1 MLKRVFLF
9 SCCLVSLMLV
19 ISCEIGLGSKPNFLP
34 PEVIVDYPPKA
45 AVIREDFVLRGS
57 SKDDGYIKNIKAVF
71 TDTEDSSNVRVF
83 DIEVKPEWSVKIPKA
98 SLKDGKY
105 SVAVIATDNTDMA
118 VAAETLFEI
127 DNTPPLFVVNRPS
140 GIVKVGDPE
149 NDFDKYGAVF
159 KVLGQAADTH
169 NIDKIEVS
177 IDGKNSFVRA
187 NPGFN
192 IDVSFP
198 YKNDGGADFLYTD
211 EMLAFQAAGKLKAT
225 IILED
230 AARVYDGENDFSSTH
245 GNRTSEFFLRSDV
258 DSILEKCSL
267 RRIHN
272 MISFGGLD
280 PDAKNALENLEEH
293 KKGGNYRFIFSLDPR
308 VSPAFS
314 SSIITPVE
322 YDQLDWANTVKYT
335 TDSISIDLK
344 PNKDSTPLMNATHK
358 DIKVIFYSLKSGN
371 DKEDFKDLEKCN
383 RTIVYDYAN
392 PPPSSANFVSSK
404 TGENYTLSIPLK
416 ATGVT
421 SGWKRIVVEGKDSSN
436 LPGHEFIAADSL
448 GNFGSASTT
457 YYYLFEVK
465 SLQSAPRVSVDPLKN
480 DAQFCKG
487 QPSVSFRVASPVSNL
502 KKAVW
507 FREYTDSSVPNHE
520 ELKKDHVIFD
530 SDNPEGQFSFALTQ
544 FSLFPEGENYISI
557 KVSNETGDDSTS
569 FRFVKDTVPPAIGMD
584 ESTLSQNFT
593 GKSLLIGTF
602 NDDTSGINKDSAVF
616 KIGTA
621 NKNLS
626 TLSGVTVEKTSYGW
640 SIDFSNISEF
650 ATTAYGT
657 KDSTDIWTVP
667 ISVSVGDKAKNTATK
682 TFNIKIDPSGDK
694 ASARVSSPSHGETMG
709 GTVQIVGSADIK
721 NSNLGVKVASVEIQ
735 ITGNSKNASESNDDW
750 FARSWSSKDS
760 VQWSGKTGSDWV
772 VHLVDGTIG
781 WNTKIEAENFIN
793 TGSKAE
799 VSIRVRAKNSNG
811 VYGSWSE
818 PVSVTLDSAVPKIDE
833 IKISGEEYRYGDYVS
848 GDSKYITARL
858 YDESGIQMIRL
869 RGNCVPGGVLEWKTS
884 GGQITGNN
892 FETYFEVDN
901 THSAGSTGFKNYKIK
916 DNALLIKSKTNSLKD
931 VNLTITVQDGSQFH
945 YTTSRE
951 VYLHCD
957 NVSPKGDFGLP
968 LWSGYAKFSGNTV
981 TDIDH
986 TSGYAL
992 HKNAKV
998 GLLIFYG
1005 DKGYKITSVST
1016 SGKTM
1021 TIDGS
1026 VTDEKGLCVLY
1037 KQDVNVFNVGASHYS
1052 VQGFFRDDDSG
1063 VDITSIAVKIA
1074 GQAMDTSSLSIIAL
1088 QGNYYRFS
1096 GSLNS
1101 SLVTDGEQV
1110 LTFSMKDLQM
1120 NAFSKTVDV
1129 QVKNKPFKVKSVT
1142 YKTDVN
1148 LDGSVQNKPAIG
1160 LVEEV
1165 SSEKFVYDE
1174 NDNEHHCNIRKLS
1187 DEKFTFVS
1195 KNYSSL
1201 TLSFEP
1207 SGTGPADNGYALSCD
1222 GTALLLGT
1230 DFTVSSDKSTLTF
1243 TEAGLGKMKNKNL
1256 LTIKVTQKDRSVP
1269 SNWYTQVTVP
1279 VQVAIADEANPTASI
1294 LPLYWNNKDD
1304 NSLFN
1309 NSKDSGHVEI
1319 KAGEVTELS
1328 GKVIVSGSAWD
1339 DKQLKE
1345 LEISAAGTTFTA
1357 SYTASTGNWAIT
1369 PSSSQGGKTLSV
1381 ATKYQN
1387 TSGHYVDWTLEWDTE
1402 QGECSLSKNISI
1414 RAIDH
1419 ENNKSEPDT
1428 PSPSSSTVFSEPP
1441 EAVVVQTVERPSDNS
1456 FKISKVLFVGQL
1468 VCFTK
1473 TDALT
1478 DTAYYAR
1485 ISKVQS
1491 VESGNYTYEVK
1502 RTRPLSTDSGIPR
1515 DCTTCKIYES
1525 KKKIN
1530 TNIKFAV
1537 VPYITEVTVGES
1549 NNITGLS
1556 LRTLKGHYPCRTDK
1570 TLTVKGF
1577 NIKNDSDTVSRLCDT
1592 GAGTETSPEVNSS
1605 SILGTGVKSGYLV
1618 TWQNG
1623 ISSKNNTN
1631 NNQKLYNKGQKTCIN
1646 NMPSPSDDFYIDVW
1660 EVSPDASAIRPADGK
1675 LSEVTMRVSP
1685 INGMLG
1691 FSFNN
1696 GTALYSM
1703 PQSSPSIISTRA
1715 VEKNWDSY
1723 KHGTFVF
1730 GSNGNAYGVASGID
1744 KNTNNNPPVASYFSY
1759 FSESVTDAS
1768 NASQNYNSLAIEGR
1782 YHIEHTGVR
1791 VTGGGNSLID
1801 SDRILS
1807 PSLAPINGE
1816 VCLAYYDSI
1825 SRQIRFRAP
1834 EQMTRYY
1841 GHSSESYHPKRNNT
1855 GTVCEDE
1862 GKTCSRFS
1870 VFAGKDVTYA
1880 NQGGGGVKVER
1891 TGHLPGDSLPRES
1904 GSYLCIATE
1913 GGSSK
1918 KVHIAWYDET
1928 NDKLHYAYT
1937 SDGTSLNPSW
1947 TRAPSE
1953 LDSGGKYCQI
1963 VFDGTYVHVAYQG
1976 SDNHLRYVK
1985 ILNGTPSNPV
1995 VIDNYNINGS
2005 GISIDVDET
2014 GKPVI
2019 GYYASWQRQARL
2031 AYKTGSSDDDWEITV
2046 VPSAHGVPEDRINA
2060 CSKYCS
2066 KAMKDTLSVG
2076 GLSSGYGAPPFGYTA
2091 YYPNK
2096 HGKPCMGYAVTVGSS
2111 TQIEI
2116 SQMR

>member
-1 MLKRVFLF
+1 MLKRGFWF
-9 SCCLVSLMLV
+9 FICLASLMLV
-19 ISCEIGLGSKPNFLP
+19 TSCEIGLGPKPNFLP
-34 PEVIVDYPPKA
+34 PEVAVDYPPKA
-45 AVIREDFVLRGS
+45 AIIREDFVLRGS
-57 SKDDGYIKNIKAVF
+57 AHDDGFVKDLKAVF
-71 TDTEDSSNVRVF
+71 TDTDDSSNVRVF
-83 DIEVKPEWSVKIPKA
+83 NIPVNENWTVKIPKSA
-98 SLKDGKY
+98 LRDGKY
-105 SVAVIATDNTDMA
+105 SVSVIATDNTDMA

-140 GIVKVGDPE
+140 GIMKIGE
-149 NDFDKYGAVF
+149 AETDFDSYGAVF
-159 KVLGQAADTH
+159 KVLGQAADSH

-177 IDGKNSFVRA
+177 IDGKKAFTRT

-192 IDVSFP
+192 IDVSFA
-198 YKNDGGADFLYTD
+198 YQKTGDADSLYTD
-211 EMLAFQAAGKLKAT
+211 DMLAFQGEGKLKASIT
-225 IILED
+225 LED
-230 AARVYDGENDFSSTH
+230 AARVYDGENDSSATS
-245 GNRTSEFFLRSDV
+245 GNKSSEFFLRSDV
-258 DSILEKCSL
+258 YSILEKCSL

-272 MISFGGLD
+272 ALCFGGLD
-280 PDAKNALENLEEH
+280 PDAKKALENLEEY
-293 KKGGNYRFIFSLDPR
+293 KKGGNYRFIFTLDPR
-308 VSPAFS
+308 VSPTFS

-322 YDQLDWANTVKYT
+322 SDDLEWANAVKYT
-335 TDSISIDLK
+335 TDTISIDLK

-358 DIKVIFYSLKSGN
+358 DIKVVFYSLKSGN
-371 DKEDFKDLEKCN
+371 DKNDFKNLEKCN
-383 RTIVYDYAN
+383 RTVVYDYAN
-392 PPPSSANFVSSK
+392 PPASTLNFVSNK
-404 TGENYTLSIPLK
+404 TGETYTLTIPLK
-416 ATGVT
+416 SAGLTP
-421 SGWKRIVVEGKDSSN
+421 GWKRIVVEGKDSSN
-436 LPGHEFIAADSL
+436 LPGHEFVAADSS
-448 GNFGSASTT
+448 GNFGSASKSL
-457 YYYLFEVK
+457 YYLFEIK
-465 SLQSAPRVSVDPLKN
+465 TLQTAPRISVEPLKN
-480 DAQFCKG
+480 DAQFCKIR
-487 QPSVSFRVASPVSNL
+487 PVVTFNVSSPASVL

-507 FREYTDSSVPNHE
+507 FREYTDTTVPNYQ
-520 ELKKDHVIFD
+520 ELKKDHVIFNTD
-530 SDNPEGQFSFALTQ
+530 TSEAAFTHPLDQFD
-544 FSLFPEGENYISI
+544 LFPQGENYISI
-557 KVSNETGDDSTS
+557 KVTNESGDDSSS
-569 FRFVKDTVPPAIGMD
+569 FRFVKDTVAPTIGMD
-584 ESTLSQNFT
+584 ESSIAQNFT

-602 NDDTSGINKDSAVF
+602 SDDTSGINKDSAVF
-616 KIGTA
+616 KIGSAGTDL
-621 NKNLS
+621 K
-626 TLSGVTVEKTSYGW
+626 TVSGVTLEKSSYGW
-640 SIDFSNISEF
+640 NIDFSNISSF
-650 ATTAYGT
+650 ATTTYGT
-657 KDSTDIWTVP
+657 KDSSDIWTVP
-667 ISVSVGDKAKNTATK
+667 ISVSIEDKAKNTATR

-694 ASARVSSPSHGETMG
+694 ASARVSSPSANETLG

-721 NSNLGVKVASVEIQ
+721 NSNLGVKVSSVEIQ
-735 ITGNSKNASESNDDW
+735 ITGNQKNGSESNDTWFSRDW
-750 FARSWSSKDS
+750 NNKKNEKWC
-760 VQWSGKTGSDWV
+760 GKNGSDWV
-772 VHLVDGTIG
+772 THTVDGTIG
-781 WNTKIEAENFIN
+781 WNTKIEAEDFIN
-793 TGSKAE
+793 SGTKAE

-818 PVSVTLDSAVPKIDE
+818 PVTVTLDSAVPKIDE

-1063 VDITSIAVKIA
+1063 VDITSIAVNIA
-1074 GQAMDTSSLSIIAL
+1074 GESMDTSSLSIIAL

-1096 GSLNS
+1096 GSLDS
-1101 SLVTDGEQV
+1101 SLVLDGEKV

-1222 GTALLLGT
+1222 GTMLSLGT

-1243 TEAGLGKMKNKNL
+1243 TEAGLEKMKNKNL
-1256 LTIKVTQKDRSVP
+1256 LTIKVTQKDRNVP

-1279 VQVAIADEANPTASI
+1279 VQVAIADEANPAASI

-1345 LEISAAGTTFTA
+1345 LEILVDGTTFTA
-1357 SYTASTGNWAIT
+1357 SYTASTGNWILT
-1369 PSSSQGGKTLSV
+1369 PSSPQGGKTLSV

-1387 TSGHYVDWTLEWDTE
+1387 TSGHYVDWVIEWDTE

-1419 ENNKSEPDT
+1419 ENKKSEPDT
-1428 PSPSSSTVFSEPP
+1428 PSPSSSTVFSEPA

-1537 VPYITEVTVGES
+1537 VPYITEVTVAES

-1556 LRTLKGHYPCRTDK
+1556 LRTLNGHYPCRTDK
-1570 TLTVKGF
+1570 KLSVKGF
-1577 NIKNDSDTVSRLCDT
+1577 NIKSSSVSRLCDT
-1592 GAGTETSPEVNSS
+1592 KAGTATSPEVSKTAE
-1605 SILGTGVKSGYLV
+1605 LGTDVKSGYLV
-1618 TWQNG
+1618 TWQDG

-1631 NNQKLYNKGQKTCIN
+1631 NNQKLYNKGEKTCIN
-1646 NMPSPSDDFYIDVW
+1646 NMSSPSDDFYVDVW
-1660 EVSPDASAIRPADGK
+1660 EVSSDSKDIKPADGK

-1685 INGMLG
+1685 NTGMLG

-1696 GTALYSM
+1696 GSSLYSM
-1703 PQSSPSIISTRA
+1703 PKNASTHSDCTTRA
-1715 VEKNWDSY
+1715 VEKNWDAY
-1723 KHGTFVF
+1723 RHGTFVF
-1730 GSNGNAYGVASGID
+1730 DSFGTAFGVAGGTD
-1744 KNTNNNPPVASYFSY
+1744 KNTSGSWSTASYFSF
-1759 FSESVTDAS
+1759 FSENVGNAGA
-1768 NASQNYNSLAIEGR
+1768 ASQNYNHNTSQGR
-1782 YHIEHTGVR
+1782 YHIENMGVKHA
-1791 VTGGGNSLID
+1791 NQKKFLID

-1807 PSLAPINGE
+1807 PSLAPIGSG

-1825 SRQIRFRAP
+1825 SRQIRFRSP
-1834 EQMTRYY
+1834 TQMKIDYKTTSSSYPSGRYDD
-1841 GHSSESYHPKRNNT
+1841 GNIDA
-1855 GTVCEDE
+1855 DE
-1862 GKTCSRFS
+1862 GKTCPRFS
-1870 VFAGKDVTYA
+1870 VFAGKDVTYDL
-1880 NQGGGGVKVER
+1880 GSFGELEVTRVGS
-1891 TGHLPGDSLPRES
+1891 LPGGSLPRES
-1904 GSYLCIATE
+1904 GSYLCIASE
-1913 GGSSK
+1913 GSLISN
-1918 KVHIAWYDET
+1918 KVHIVWYDDT
-1928 NDKLHYAYT
+1928 ADKLYYAYT
-1937 SDGTSLNPSW
+1937 DNGTSANPTW
-1947 TRAPSE
+1947 TRSASA

-1963 VFDGTYVHVAYQG
+1963 VFDRNTVHAAYQDTYG
-1976 SDNHLRYVK
+1976 HLKYLK
-1985 ILNGTPSNPV
+1985 ISNGTPGTPK
-1995 VIDNYNINGS
+1995 VIDDYNINGS
-2005 GISIDVDET
+2005 GISIDVDEA

-2019 GYYASWQRQARL
+2019 GYYASWERQARL
-2031 AYKTGSSDDDWEITV
+2031 AYKTGNGENDWEITV
-2046 VPSAHGVPEDRINA
+2046 VPSAHGVPDDRINA

-2066 KAMKDTLSVG
+2066 KADKDTIEQG
-2076 GLSSGYGAPPFGYTA
+2076 TRKSSGEQEYSA

-2096 HGKPCMGYAVTVGSS
+2096 HGKPCMGYVVTLGSS